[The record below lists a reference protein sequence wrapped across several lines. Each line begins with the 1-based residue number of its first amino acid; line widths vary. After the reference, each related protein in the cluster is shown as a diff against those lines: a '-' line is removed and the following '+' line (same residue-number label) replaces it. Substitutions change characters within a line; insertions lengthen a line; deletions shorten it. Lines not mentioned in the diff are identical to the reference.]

1 MKPLL
6 VVNPRSGGGKAERV
20 FPEIRATIERAL
32 GQVEIA
38 FTESEGHGV
47 ELARAG
53 AEAGHPLVVSVGGDG
68 TFNEVVNGVLASG
81 RRDVEVG
88 IIGQGT
94 GGDFLR
100 TLGIE
105 HRLDRYL
112 DALTSGETRRFDV
125 GRARYTKSDGSEG
138 ERYFVSVLSAGMG
151 GLVDRYV
158 ATASR
163 ALGGKA
169 AYCGVGARARH
180 EPRGAAPRDDHAR
193 RRDDRAPIATYMI
206 AVCNGRWF
214 GSGMNVAPMAGID
227 DGAFE
232 IVSIGAPSKLAFALT
247 GPTIPGAAPVAAG
260 RPAPARADDRDGPG
274 ERGRAPG
281 VPHRLRRRAIGGLP
295 RRSSSAP
302 APSPCARPWRPLEH
316 RTDR

>member
-6 VVNPRSGGGKAERV
+6 VVNPRSGGGKAERI
-20 FPEIRATIERAL
+20 FPDIRGAIERAL
-32 GQVEIA
+32 GAVEIA
-38 FTESEGHGV
+38 FTDAEGHGA

-53 AEAGHPLVVSVGGDG
+53 AEAGHPLVISVGGDG

-81 RRDVEVG
+81 REGVEVG

-112 DALTSGETRRFDV
+112 EALTSGQTRRFDV
-125 GRARYTKSDGSEG
+125 GRARYTKPDGAPG
-138 ERYFVSVLSAGMG
+138 ERYFVNVLSAGMG

-169 AYCGVGARARH
+169 AYFAASARALAMSREGRLRVTITH
-180 EPRGAAPRDDHAR
+180 DGETTEHR
-193 RRDDRAPIATYMI
+193 IATYMI

-214 GSGMNVAPMAGID
+214 GSGMHVAPMAAID

-247 GPTIPGAAPVAAG
+247 GPTIYSG
-260 RPAPARADDRDGPG
+260 RHLSR
-274 ERGRAPG
+274 PG
-281 VPHRLRRRAIGGLP
+281 VQHLRAQTIAMELENEDARPVFLIDCDGEPIGGLP
-295 RRSSSAP
+295 LSIEVRAGAVTLRAP
-302 APSPCARPWRPLEH
+302 TPRA
-316 RTDR
+316 